1 MTADDK
7 VEENQLIDDQP
18 KSSRRRSSSASDEK
32 KSKKKKKDKGEK
44 KGKKKDKKPKL
55 KTIAN
60 KKLGKLTAEE
70 KELMKH
76 DWKEFTG
83 DVGSISYEWMGNVI
97 ALRWRHDYLYYDNPD
112 SMTAFIDIN

>member
-1 MTADDK
+1 MTADGK

-83 DVGSISYEWMGNVI
+83 DVSKQNLINSLDKAIKRRRRLYISDDPE
-97 ALRWRHDYLYYDNPD
+97 
-112 SMTAFIDIN
+112 